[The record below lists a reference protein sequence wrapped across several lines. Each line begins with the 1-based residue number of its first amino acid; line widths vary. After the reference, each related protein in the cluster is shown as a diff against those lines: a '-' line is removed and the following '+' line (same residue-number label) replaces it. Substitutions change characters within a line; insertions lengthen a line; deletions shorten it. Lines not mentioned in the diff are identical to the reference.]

1 MIEFQV
7 EITRGCYLQCSHCS
21 SSADVSESGY
31 RFNFAA
37 LEAFIKPIEDEV
49 VLYLSG
55 GEPLLVHD
63 LKNVISGLSTNIR
76 VGMYSSGI
84 VKSRNYRSISTE
96 EAIKLKN
103 VGLAECYLS
112 IYDSHAEHHDRIT
125 GLPGSYSLTMNSIHA
140 LNAAGIDT
148 KAHIVLTRFS
158 IARID
163 QIIRAVADEGV
174 REIRLLSLAKSGRA
188 SLNWNE
194 IGVDRSTQATVLQ
207 SVFRRSL
214 DFDCKI
220 TFSGIPEIAPC
231 RPLNPN
237 EGCVAGSKLF
247 YICFDGS
254 VFPCACTRNRT
265 HYSIG
270 NICNSTFEILRPLQT
285 DNRVCLN
292 QIQMTEDAFV
302 GRVSGRSAS

>member
-7 EITRGCYLQCSHCS
+7 EITRSCYLQCSHCS
-21 SSADVSESGY
+21 SSADVSKSGY

-37 LEAFIKPIEDEV
+37 LEAFIRPIEDEAII
-49 VLYLSG
+49 YLSG
-55 GEPLLVHD
+55 GEPLLVHGLQD
-63 LKNVISGLSTNIR
+63 IIAGLSPNIR

-84 VKSRNYRSISTE
+84 VKSGHYRGISTE
-96 EAIKLKN
+96 EASRLKN
-103 VGLAECYLS
+103 VGLAECYFS
-112 IYDSHAEHHDRIT
+112 IYDSNAEHHDRIT
-125 GLPGSYSLTMNSIHA
+125 GLPGSYNLTMKSIHA
-140 LNAAGIDT
+140 FNAAGIDT

-158 IARID
+158 IDRIE
-163 QIIRAVADEGV
+163 QIIRAIASEGV

-194 IGVDRSTQATVLQ
+194 IGVDHSTQAVVLQ
-207 SVFRRSL
+207 SVFHRSL
-214 DFDCKI
+214 DFDCRI
-220 TFSGIPEIAPC
+220 TFSGIPETTPC

-254 VFPCACTRNRT
+254 IFPCACTRNRT

-270 NICNSTFEILRPLQT
+270 NICDSTFEILRPLQT
-285 DNRVCLN
+285 DNRGCLN
-292 QIQMTEDAFV
+292 QIAEDAFV
-302 GRVSGRSAS
+302 RRVRDYSAP